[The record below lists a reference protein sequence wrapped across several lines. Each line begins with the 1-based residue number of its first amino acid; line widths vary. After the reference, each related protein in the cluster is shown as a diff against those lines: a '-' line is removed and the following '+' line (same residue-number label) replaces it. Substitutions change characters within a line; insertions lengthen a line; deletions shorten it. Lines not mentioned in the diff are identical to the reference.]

1 MPKRAKVSECS
12 AEMIYDINNLV
23 KAHQNARR
31 GKSFYSEVQMV
42 DSNPAKYLYE
52 LQDMEKD
59 GTYKTSEYEAFWK
72 QDGEKLREIFKLPYY
87 PDRIHQWAI
96 IQVIE
101 PVLLRHMTDDTYSA
115 IPGRGTY
122 KAYQKLVKALKTDPV
137 GTRWCLKLDIKKYY
151 PNINKSKLKA
161 KYDRMFKDKRILSM
175 LYEIIDSTP
184 GVKGVPIGNYIS
196 QYSGNI
202 YLSDFD
208 HRVKEVY
215 HVKHYFRYMDDMVIF
230 DTDKA
235 RLHEMRKKISE
246 YLSVEL
252 NVELKDNWQVFP
264 LAENREDNHARPLDF
279 MGFKFYRNHT
289 TLRKSI
295 LKHIRR
301 KSARINAKIRT
312 HQNVTWKDA
321 SSIVSY
327 MGWITHSDTYHYY
340 FTYIRSNVIIRSMKY
355 KVSKHHRKE
364 SKHYDRLEISAGF
377 SNRPSVGGRYL
388 FKYDNC
394 VPA

>member
-1 MPKRAKVSECS
+1 MRS
-12 AEMIYDINNLV
+12 YNNLFAQMLTDQSMTTAFMDASKGKREREDV
-23 KAHQNARR
+23 KWVLSHLD
-31 GKSFYSEVQMV
+31 SEKE
-42 DSNPAKYLYE
+42 N
-52 LQDMEKD
+52 
-59 GTYKTSEYEAFWK
+59 
-72 QDGEKLREIFKLPYY
+72 LREIL
-87 PDRIHQWAI
+87 DT
-96 IQVIE
+96 E
-101 PVLLRHMTDDTYSA
+101 TLR
-115 IPGRGTY
+115 
-122 KAYQKLVKALKTDPV
+122 LVKHPSCVIREANCHKQREIVKPNFRYEQVVHHLVVNRLKPIV
-137 GTRWCLKLDIKKYY
+137 LHGFYEYSCGSIPERGCHYGKKYVEKWVREY
-151 PNINKSKLKA
+151 PKDQKVYILKMDIRHFFENIDHDILKNKLTKVI
-161 KYDRMFKDKRILSM
+161 RDKKFLRL
-175 LYEIIDSTP
+175 LYQIIDNHPQGLPLGFYT
-184 GVKGVPIGNYIS
+184 S
-196 QYSGNI
+196 QWFANF
-202 YLSDFD
+202 YLKEFD
-208 HRVKEVY
+208 HYVKEVL
-215 HVKHYFRYMDDMVIF
+215 HAEHYIRYMDDMVIF

-235 RLHEMRKKISE
+235 ILHEMRKKISE

-327 MGWITHSDTYHYY
+327 MGWITHSNTYHYY

>member
-1 MPKRAKVSECS
+1 MRS
-12 AEMIYDINNLV
+12 YNNLFAQMLTDQSMTTAFMDASKGKREREDV
-23 KAHQNARR
+23 KWVLSHLD
-31 GKSFYSEVQMV
+31 SEKE
-42 DSNPAKYLYE
+42 N
-52 LQDMEKD
+52 
-59 GTYKTSEYEAFWK
+59 
-72 QDGEKLREIFKLPYY
+72 LREIL
-87 PDRIHQWAI
+87 DT
-96 IQVIE
+96 E
-101 PVLLRHMTDDTYSA
+101 TLR
-115 IPGRGTY
+115 
-122 KAYQKLVKALKTDPV
+122 LVKHPSCVIREANCHKQREIVKPNFRYEQVVHHLVVNQLKPIV
-137 GTRWCLKLDIKKYY
+137 LHGFYEYSCGSIPERGCHYGKKYVEKWVREY
-151 PNINKSKLKA
+151 PKDQKVYVLKMDIRHFFENIDHDILKKKLA
-161 KYDRMFKDKRILSM
+161 KVVRDKKFLRL
-175 LYEIIDSTP
+175 LYQIIDNHPQGLPLGFYT
-184 GVKGVPIGNYIS
+184 S
-196 QYSGNI
+196 QWFANF
-202 YLSDFD
+202 YLKEFD
-208 HRVKEVY
+208 HYVKEVL
-215 HVKHYFRYMDDMVIF
+215 HAEHYIRYMDDMVIF

-246 YLSVEL
+246 YLGVEL
-252 NVELKDNWQVFP
+252 NVELKDTWQVFP

-295 LKHIRR
+295 LNHIRR

>member
-1 MPKRAKVSECS
+1 MRS
-12 AEMIYDINNLV
+12 YNNLFAQMLTDQSMTTAFMDASKGKREREDV
-23 KAHQNARR
+23 KWVLSHLD
-31 GKSFYSEVQMV
+31 SEKE
-42 DSNPAKYLYE
+42 N
-52 LQDMEKD
+52 
-59 GTYKTSEYEAFWK
+59 
-72 QDGEKLREIFKLPYY
+72 LREIL
-87 PDRIHQWAI
+87 DT
-96 IQVIE
+96 E
-101 PVLLRHMTDDTYSA
+101 TLR
-115 IPGRGTY
+115 
-122 KAYQKLVKALKTDPV
+122 LVKHPSCVIREANCHKQREIVKPNFRYEQVVHHLVVIQLKPIV
-137 GTRWCLKLDIKKYY
+137 LHGFYEYSCGSIPERGCHYGKKYVEKWVREY
-151 PNINKSKLKA
+151 PKDQKVYILKMDIRHFFENIDHDILKNKLA
-161 KYDRMFKDKRILSM
+161 KVIRDKKFLRL
-175 LYEIIDSTP
+175 LYQIIDNHPQGLPLGFYT
-184 GVKGVPIGNYIS
+184 S
-196 QYSGNI
+196 QWFANF
-202 YLSDFD
+202 YLKEFD
-208 HRVKEVY
+208 HYVKEVL
-215 HVKHYFRYMDDMVIF
+215 HAEHYIRYMDDMVIF

>member
-1 MPKRAKVSECS
+1 MRS
-12 AEMIYDINNLV
+12 YNNLFAQMLTDQSMTTAFMDASKGKREREDV
-23 KAHQNARR
+23 KWVLSHLD
-31 GKSFYSEVQMV
+31 SEKE
-42 DSNPAKYLYE
+42 N
-52 LQDMEKD
+52 
-59 GTYKTSEYEAFWK
+59 
-72 QDGEKLREIFKLPYY
+72 LREIL
-87 PDRIHQWAI
+87 DT
-96 IQVIE
+96 E
-101 PVLLRHMTDDTYSA
+101 TLR
-115 IPGRGTY
+115 
-122 KAYQKLVKALKTDPV
+122 LVKHPSCVIREANCHKQREIVKPNFRYEQVVHHLVVNQLKPIV
-137 GTRWCLKLDIKKYY
+137 LHGFYEYSCGSIPERGCHYGKKYVEKWVREY
-151 PNINKSKLKA
+151 PKDQKVYILKMDIRHFFENIDHDILKNKLAKVIRDKKFLRLLYQIVDNHPQGLPLGFYTSQWFANFYLK
-161 KYDRMFKDKRILSM
+161 
-175 LYEIIDSTP
+175 E
-184 GVKGVPIGNYIS
+184 
-196 QYSGNI
+196 
-202 YLSDFD
+202 FD
-208 HRVKEVY
+208 HYVKEVL
-215 HVKHYFRYMDDMVIF
+215 HAEHYIRYMDDMVIF

>member
-1 MPKRAKVSECS
+1 MRS
-12 AEMIYDINNLV
+12 YNNLFAQMLTDQSMTTAFMDASKGKREREDV
-23 KAHQNARR
+23 KWVLSHLD
-31 GKSFYSEVQMV
+31 SEKE
-42 DSNPAKYLYE
+42 N
-52 LQDMEKD
+52 
-59 GTYKTSEYEAFWK
+59 
-72 QDGEKLREIFKLPYY
+72 LREIL
-87 PDRIHQWAI
+87 DT
-96 IQVIE
+96 E
-101 PVLLRHMTDDTYSA
+101 TLR
-115 IPGRGTY
+115 
-122 KAYQKLVKALKTDPV
+122 LVKHPSCVIREANCHKQREIVKPNFRYEQVVHHLVVNQLKPIV
-137 GTRWCLKLDIKKYY
+137 LHGFYEYSCGSIPERGCHYGKKYVEKWVREY
-151 PNINKSKLKA
+151 PKDQKVYILKMDIRHFFENIDHDILKNKLA
-161 KYDRMFKDKRILSM
+161 KVIRDKKFLRL
-175 LYEIIDSTP
+175 LYQIIDNHPQGLPLGFYT
-184 GVKGVPIGNYIS
+184 S
-196 QYSGNI
+196 QWFANF
-202 YLSDFD
+202 YLKEFD
-208 HRVKEVY
+208 HYVKEVL
-215 HVKHYFRYMDDMVIF
+215 HAEHYIRYMDDMVIF

-327 MGWITHSDTYHYY
+327 MGWITHSDTYYYY

>member
-1 MPKRAKVSECS
+1 MRS
-12 AEMIYDINNLV
+12 YNNLFAQMLTDQSMTTAFMDASKGKREREDV
-23 KAHQNARR
+23 KWVLSHLD
-31 GKSFYSEVQMV
+31 SEKE
-42 DSNPAKYLYE
+42 N
-52 LQDMEKD
+52 
-59 GTYKTSEYEAFWK
+59 
-72 QDGEKLREIFKLPYY
+72 LREIL
-87 PDRIHQWAI
+87 DT
-96 IQVIE
+96 E
-101 PVLLRHMTDDTYSA
+101 TLR
-115 IPGRGTY
+115 
-122 KAYQKLVKALKTDPV
+122 LVKHPSCVIREANCHKQREIVKPNFRYEQVVHHLVVNQLKPIV
-137 GTRWCLKLDIKKYY
+137 LHGSIPERWCHYGKKYVEKWAREY
-151 PNINKSKLKA
+151 PKDQKVYILKMDIRHFFENIDHDILKNKLA
-161 KYDRMFKDKRILSM
+161 KVIRDKKFLRL
-175 LYEIIDSTP
+175 LYQIIDNHPQGLPLGFYT
-184 GVKGVPIGNYIS
+184 S
-196 QYSGNI
+196 QWFANF
-202 YLSDFD
+202 YLKEFD
-208 HRVKEVY
+208 HYVKEVL
-215 HVKHYFRYMDDMVIF
+215 HAEHYIRYMDDMVIF

>member
-1 MPKRAKVSECS
+1 MRS
-12 AEMIYDINNLV
+12 YNNLFAQMLTDQSMTTAFMDASKGKREREDV
-23 KAHQNARR
+23 KWVLSHLD
-31 GKSFYSEVQMV
+31 SEKE
-42 DSNPAKYLYE
+42 N
-52 LQDMEKD
+52 
-59 GTYKTSEYEAFWK
+59 
-72 QDGEKLREIFKLPYY
+72 LREIL
-87 PDRIHQWAI
+87 DT
-96 IQVIE
+96 E
-101 PVLLRHMTDDTYSA
+101 TLR
-115 IPGRGTY
+115 
-122 KAYQKLVKALKTDPV
+122 LVKHPSCVIREANCHKQREIVKPNFRYEQVVHHLVVNQLKPIV
-137 GTRWCLKLDIKKYY
+137 LHGFYEYSCGSIPERGCHYGKKYVEKWVREY
-151 PNINKSKLKA
+151 PKDQKVYILKMDIRHFFENIDHDIL
-161 KYDRMFKDKRILSM
+161 KDKLAKVIRDKKFLRL
-175 LYEIIDSTP
+175 LYQIIDNHPQGLPLGFYT
-184 GVKGVPIGNYIS
+184 S
-196 QYSGNI
+196 QWFANF
-202 YLSDFD
+202 YLKEFD
-208 HRVKEVY
+208 HYIKEVL
-215 HVKHYFRYMDDMVIF
+215 HAEHYIRYMDDMVIF

>member
-1 MPKRAKVSECS
+1 MRS
-12 AEMIYDINNLV
+12 YNNLFAQMLTDQSMTTAFMDASKGKREREDV
-23 KAHQNARR
+23 KWVLSHLD
-31 GKSFYSEVQMV
+31 SEKE
-42 DSNPAKYLYE
+42 N
-52 LQDMEKD
+52 
-59 GTYKTSEYEAFWK
+59 
-72 QDGEKLREIFKLPYY
+72 LREIL
-87 PDRIHQWAI
+87 DT
-96 IQVIE
+96 E
-101 PVLLRHMTDDTYSA
+101 TLR
-115 IPGRGTY
+115 
-122 KAYQKLVKALKTDPV
+122 LVKHPSCVIREANCHKQREIVKPNFRYEQVVHHLVVNQLKPIV
-137 GTRWCLKLDIKKYY
+137 LHGFYEYSCGSIPERGCHYGKKYVEKWVREY
-151 PNINKSKLKA
+151 PKDQKVYILKMDIRHFFENIDHDILKNKLA
-161 KYDRMFKDKRILSM
+161 KVIRDKKFLRL
-175 LYEIIDSTP
+175 LYQIIDNHPQGLPLGFYT
-184 GVKGVPIGNYIS
+184 S
-196 QYSGNI
+196 QWFANF
-202 YLSDFD
+202 YLKEFD
-208 HRVKEVY
+208 HYVKEVL
-215 HVKHYFRYMDDMVIF
+215 HAEHYIRYMDDMVIF

>member
-1 MPKRAKVSECS
+1 MRS
-12 AEMIYDINNLV
+12 YNNLFAQMLTDQSMTTAFMDASKGKREREDV
-23 KAHQNARR
+23 KWVLSHLD
-31 GKSFYSEVQMV
+31 SEKE
-42 DSNPAKYLYE
+42 N
-52 LQDMEKD
+52 
-59 GTYKTSEYEAFWK
+59 
-72 QDGEKLREIFKLPYY
+72 LREIL
-87 PDRIHQWAI
+87 DT
-96 IQVIE
+96 E
-101 PVLLRHMTDDTYSA
+101 TLR
-115 IPGRGTY
+115 
-122 KAYQKLVKALKTDPV
+122 LVKHPSCIIREANCHKQREIVKPNFRYEQVVHHLVVNQLKPIV
-137 GTRWCLKLDIKKYY
+137 LHGFYEYSCGSIPERGCHYGKKYVEKWVREY
-151 PNINKSKLKA
+151 PKDQKVYILKMDIRHFFENIDHDILKNKLA
-161 KYDRMFKDKRILSM
+161 KVIRDKKFLRL
-175 LYEIIDSTP
+175 LYQIIDNHPQGLPLGFYT
-184 GVKGVPIGNYIS
+184 S
-196 QYSGNI
+196 QWFANF
-202 YLSDFD
+202 YLKEFD
-208 HRVKEVY
+208 HYVKEVL
-215 HVKHYFRYMDDMVIF
+215 HAEHYIRYMDDMVIF

>member
-1 MPKRAKVSECS
+1 MRS
-12 AEMIYDINNLV
+12 YNNLFAQMLTDQSMTTAFMDASKGKREREDV
-23 KAHQNARR
+23 KWVLSHLD
-31 GKSFYSEVQMV
+31 SEKE
-42 DSNPAKYLYE
+42 N
-52 LQDMEKD
+52 
-59 GTYKTSEYEAFWK
+59 
-72 QDGEKLREIFKLPYY
+72 LREILDTETLRLVKHPSCVIREANCHKQREIVKPNFRYE
-87 PDRIHQWAI
+87 
-96 IQVIE
+96 QVVHHLVVNQLKPI
-101 PVLLRHMTDDTYSA
+101 VLHGFYEYSCGS
-115 IPGRGTY
+115 IPERGCHY
-122 KAYQKLVKALKTDPV
+122 GKKYVEKWVREYQKDQKVYILKMDI
-137 GTRWCLKLDIKKYY
+137 RHFFENIDHDILKNKLAKVIRDKKF
-151 PNINKSKLKA
+151 L
-161 KYDRMFKDKRILSM
+161 RL
-175 LYEIIDSTP
+175 LYQIIDNHPQGLPLGFYT
-184 GVKGVPIGNYIS
+184 S
-196 QYSGNI
+196 QWFANF
-202 YLSDFD
+202 YLKEFD
-208 HRVKEVY
+208 HYVKEVL
-215 HVKHYFRYMDDMVIF
+215 HAEHYIRYMDDMVIF

>member
-1 MPKRAKVSECS
+1 MRS
-12 AEMIYDINNLV
+12 YNNLFAQMLTDQSMTTAFMDASKGKREREDV
-23 KAHQNARR
+23 KWVLSHLD
-31 GKSFYSEVQMV
+31 SEKE
-42 DSNPAKYLYE
+42 N
-52 LQDMEKD
+52 
-59 GTYKTSEYEAFWK
+59 
-72 QDGEKLREIFKLPYY
+72 LREIL
-87 PDRIHQWAI
+87 DT
-96 IQVIE
+96 E
-101 PVLLRHMTDDTYSA
+101 TLR
-115 IPGRGTY
+115 
-122 KAYQKLVKALKTDPV
+122 LVKHPSCVIREANCHKQREIVKPNFRYEQVVHHLVVNQLKPIV
-137 GTRWCLKLDIKKYY
+137 LHGFYEYSCGSIPERGCHYGKKYVEKWVREY
-151 PNINKSKLKA
+151 PKDQKVYILKMDIRHFFANIDHDILKNKLA
-161 KYDRMFKDKRILSM
+161 KVIRDKKFLRL
-175 LYEIIDSTP
+175 LYQI
-184 GVKGVPIGNYIS
+184 IGNHPQGLPLGFYTS
-196 QYSGNI
+196 QWFANF
-202 YLSDFD
+202 YLKEFD
-208 HRVKEVY
+208 HYVKEVL
-215 HVKHYFRYMDDMVIF
+215 HAEHYIRYMDDMVIF

-252 NVELKDNWQVFP
+252 NVGLKDNWQVFP

>member
-1 MPKRAKVSECS
+1 MWS
-12 AEMIYDINNLV
+12 YNNLFAQMLTDQSMTTAFMDASKGKREREDV
-23 KAHQNARR
+23 KWVLNHLD
-31 GKSFYSEVQMV
+31 SEKE
-42 DSNPAKYLYE
+42 N
-52 LQDMEKD
+52 
-59 GTYKTSEYEAFWK
+59 
-72 QDGEKLREIFKLPYY
+72 LREIL
-87 PDRIHQWAI
+87 DT
-96 IQVIE
+96 E
-101 PVLLRHMTDDTYSA
+101 TLR
-115 IPGRGTY
+115 
-122 KAYQKLVKALKTDPV
+122 LVKHPSCVIREANCHKQREIVKPNFRYEQVVHHLVVNQLKPIV
-137 GTRWCLKLDIKKYY
+137 LHGFYEYSCGSIPERGCHYGKKYVEKWVREY
-151 PNINKSKLKA
+151 PKDQKVYILKMDIRHFFENIDHDILKNKLA
-161 KYDRMFKDKRILSM
+161 KVIRDKKFLRL
-175 LYEIIDSTP
+175 LYQIIDNHPQGLPLGFYT
-184 GVKGVPIGNYIS
+184 S
-196 QYSGNI
+196 QWFANF
-202 YLSDFD
+202 YLKEFD
-208 HRVKEVY
+208 HYVKEVL
-215 HVKHYFRYMDDMVIF
+215 HAEHYIRYMDDMVIF

-264 LAENREDNHARPLDF
+264 LAENREDNHSRPLDF

-295 LKHIRR
+295 LKHIIR

-377 SNRPSVGGRYL
+377 SNKPSVGGRYL